1 MKVRQSTFD
10 GYEAKLKG
18 HVRNVIGS
26 TRLCDLQAFEIQQLY
41 NRMIAAG
48 YSAKTVRHVH
58 NVLSPALKQA
68 VKWRL
73 IPQNPCDLCEL
84 PQVVKKE
91 MNCFTPDETS
101 VFLEAAKVD
110 RLYAAFV
117 LAIETGM
124 RPEEYLGLQWKDVD
138 FVNGTLSVRR
148 ALILLKGGGFVF
160 TEPKTKQSRRSLP
173 MSKALISALKEHR
186 RVQLQ
191 ARMRL
196 GQAYKD
202 NDLVFAIE
210 LGTPINYRNFDQRHF
225 KKIIR
230 SEGLRQIRLYDLRHT
245 TATLLLSKG
254 VNPKIVSE
262 RLGHA
267 AIVLTLDT
275 YSHVLPSMQREATEQ
290 LETLMFGTVGL

>member
-1 MKVRQSTFD
+1 
-10 GYEAKLKG
+10 
-18 HVRNVIGS
+18 
-26 TRLCDLQAFEIQQLY
+26 
-41 NRMIAAG
+41 MISAG

-58 NVLSPALKQA
+58 NVLAPELKQA

-73 IPQNPCDLCEL
+73 LSQNPCDLCEL
-84 PQVVKKE
+84 PRIVKKE
-91 MNCFTPDETS
+91 MNCFTPEETS
-101 VFLEAAKVD
+101 VFLEAAKFD

-138 FVNGTLSVRR
+138 LVNGALSVKR
-148 ALILLKGGGFVF
+148 ALVLLKGGGFVF

-173 MSKALISALKEHR
+173 ISKALISALKDHR
-186 RVQLQ
+186 KTQLE
-191 ARMRL
+191 ARMKI
-196 GQAYKD
+196 GHVHKD
-202 NDLVFAIE
+202 HDLVFATE

-230 SEGLRQIRLYDLRHT
+230 SAGLRQIRLYDLRHT

-267 AIVLTLDT
+267 SIVLTLDT
-275 YSHVLPSMQREATEQ
+275 YSHVLPSMQREATEH
-290 LETLMFGTVGL
+290 LETMMFGTVGS